1 MEFEFVE
8 GEGALAAGVHPAGVD
23 GVGDHIGFFG
33 VAGLVVRE
41 GVVEIGE
48 EDGGV
53 FGGEEER
60 FGGSAMVE
68 SVEADEGASG

>member
-1 MEFEFVE
+1 
-8 GEGALAAGVHPAGVD
+8 
-23 GVGDHIGFFG
+23 
-33 VAGLVVRE
+33 LVVRE

-68 SVEADEGASG
+68 SVEAGEGASG